1 MEETAAENGIPVY
14 AIDIVSEPRAALGY
28 CLFTLLSCMNRLEL
42 VENLESDVEEAI
54 ELVER
59 LSESIRRQ
67 PRRTKTRLR
76 CWPGN

>member
-1 MEETAAENGIPVY
+1 MEETAAEYGIPVY

-54 ELVER
+54 ELIER
-59 LSESIRRQ
+59 LSGGIFGDNPDGRQ
-67 PRRTKTRLR
+67 Q
-76 CWPGN
+76 G